1 MTGTM
6 TMHTDEN
13 RRAASA
19 EPLKLDELQRD
30 LLVSLIQ
37 SFVAA
42 APPSAGREAYAAL
55 GDAVAKMEVPA
66 ELLLSIGAMVEV
78 ALSTG
83 RIRNMFGPAAELSLS
98 SLFRKTPRG
107 EAIAR
112 SIGELNRA
120 LAELKDQPLDE
131 ISAAFRKPG
140 VYVLTLQS
148 GEYRIVVRFDHDGA
162 AVESVEA
169 GAG

>member
-1 MTGTM
+1 MTGT
-6 TMHTDEN
+6 TTSHTDEN
-13 RRAASA
+13 RCAASA

-55 GDAVAKMEVPA
+55 EEAVTKMEVPA
-66 ELLLSIGAMVEV
+66 DLLPAAGAMVEV

-83 RIRNMFGPAAELSLS
+83 RIRNMFGPAAELSLA

-112 SIGELNRA
+112 SLGELNRA
-120 LAELKDQPLDE
+120 MAELKDQPLDE

-148 GEYRIVVRFDHDGA
+148 GGYRMVVRFDHDGA